1 MQPGPPTPPP
11 PPAPTCYLHPDRTAG
26 SVCRR
31 CNRPICPD
39 CMREAPVGWQCAR
52 CVHEDSRRAPVTR
65 WRPTN
70 RGRLGNTRIT
80 PVVLTLIVINVAV
93 YIWEMANH
101 AGHYV
106 YQGVAYPCGNVAECR
121 FAMWPAAVHHGQW
134 YRLLTAP
141 FLHANIE
148 HILFNMVTLAIV
160 GSPVEAE
167 LGKARFSVLY
177 LLSALGGSVA
187 SYLLS
192 SANELGVGASGAIFG
207 LMGAYFVL
215 ARLRGWEVAN
225 IGALIVI
232 NLVIGFASS
241 TIDWRAHLGGMIT
254 GAVVTLGFAR
264 SAGARRRAGPGVEM
278 ATVAVTSAAA
288 VVVLVALTLLPP
300 GHVNL

>member
-1 MQPGPPTPPP
+1 MQPGPTP
-11 PPAPTCYLHPDRTAG
+11 PPAPTCYIHPDRTAG
-26 SVCRR
+26 SICRR

-52 CVHEDSRRAPVTR
+52 CVHQDSRRTPVTR
-65 WRPTN
+65 WRPTAG
-70 RGRLGNTRIT
+70 GRLGNTRVT
-80 PVVLTLIVINVAV
+80 PIVTTLIVINVVV
-93 YIWEMANH
+93 YIWEMASH
-101 AGHYV
+101 AGIYV
-106 YQGVAYPCGNVAECR
+106 FQGAGNNCANIVECR

-148 HILFNMVTLAIV
+148 HILFNMLTLAIV

-167 LGKARFSVLY
+167 LGKVRFIAVY

-192 SANELGVGASGAIFG
+192 QANVLGVGASGAIFG

-215 ARLRGWEVAN
+215 ARRRKWEVGN
-225 IGALIVI
+225 ILALIVV

-241 TIDWRAHLGGMIT
+241 TIDWRAHIGGMIT
-254 GAVVTLGFAR
+254 GAVVTMGLTR
-264 SAGARRRAGPGVEM
+264 SAPARRTAGPGVEV
-278 ATVAVTSAAA
+278 ATAAITSVAAIA
-288 VVVLVALTLLPP
+288 VLVALTLLPP

>member
-1 MQPGPPTPPP
+1 
-11 PPAPTCYLHPDRTAG
+11 
-26 SVCRR
+26 
-31 CNRPICPD
+31 
-39 CMREAPVGWQCAR
+39 MREAPVGWQCAR
-52 CVHEDSRRAPVTR
+52 CVHEDSRRAPVSR
-65 WRPTN
+65 WRPAN
-70 RGRLGNTRIT
+70 RGRLGNTRVT
-80 PVVLTLIVINVAV
+80 PVVLTLIVINVVV
-93 YIWEMANH
+93 YIWEMASH
-101 AGHYV
+101 AGRYV
-106 YQGVAYPCGNVAECR
+106 YQGVPYPCGNTVECR

-215 ARLRGWEVAN
+215 ARIRGWEIAN
-225 IGALIVI
+225 IGALIVV

-264 SAGARRRAGPGVEM
+264 SADARRRAGSGVEV

-288 VVVLVALTLLPP
+288 VAVLVALTLLPP